1 MPAASLGRFAWQER
15 EGNIGRGIFRLNI
28 SDVLPSVLSFL
39 PSTNSHARRLL
50 GGCLPWEWRDSD
62 GTRRGGTNL
71 SHNLDQF
78 CFSSWNKKNQTVSN
92 MTAYEH

>member
-15 EGNIGRGIFRLNI
+15 EGSIGRGIFRLNI

-78 CFSSWNKKNQTVSN
+78 FFFFLGTRKIKPYQT
-92 MTAYEH
+92 